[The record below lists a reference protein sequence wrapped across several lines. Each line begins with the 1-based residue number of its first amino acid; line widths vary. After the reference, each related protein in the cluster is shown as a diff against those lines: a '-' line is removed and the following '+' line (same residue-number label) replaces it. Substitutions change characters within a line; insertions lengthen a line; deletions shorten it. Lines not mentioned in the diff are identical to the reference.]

1 MTRQHSPLQQFK
13 EAQQLAKDHGM
24 FVVDKGDRFL
34 LYRKLPGRNVFLG
47 KRNSAPAFRLFVAQC
62 AGVHQP
68 RRRVA

>member
-13 EAQQLAKDHGM
+13 EAQQLAADHGM
-24 FVVDKGDRFL
+24 FVVDKGTQFL
-34 LYRKLPGRNVFLG
+34 LYRKMPTRNVFLG
-47 KRNSAPAFRLFVAQC
+47 KRNSAAAFRLFVEQC

>member
-34 LYRKLPGRNVFLG
+34 VYRRTPVRNMFLG
-47 KRNSAPAFRLFVAQC
+47 KRSTAAALRLFVAQC

-68 RRRVA
+68 RRRAA